1 MITFLECFF
10 FNGRTYYFVSFTL
23 EDKKECLLY
32 YATKSLD
39 ILQKAMLKL
48 KVHMCEAIHTRH
60 MSYKKL
66 YVRKGFQA
74 SKNVM

>member
-1 MITFLECFF
+1 MSTILCNKKLGYITKG
-10 FNGRTYYFVSFTL
+10 NA
-23 EDKKECLLY
+23 KI
-32 YATKSLD
+32 KST
-39 ILQKAMLKL
+39 
-48 KVHMCEAIHTRH
+48 CEAIHTRH